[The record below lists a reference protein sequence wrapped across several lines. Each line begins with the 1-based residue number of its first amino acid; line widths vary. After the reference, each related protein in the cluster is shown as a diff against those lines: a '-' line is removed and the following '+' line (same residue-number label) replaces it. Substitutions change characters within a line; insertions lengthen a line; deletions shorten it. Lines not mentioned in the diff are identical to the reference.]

1 MAGGVLKRTILD
13 PLLTPIVRPATRYT
27 VHFLAVPCYRIL
39 RKRIPWLSA
48 VDAELEK
55 DIEQWF
61 RGSLLLLAATKNV
74 EAAIAR
80 LIEIRFDH
88 TINEE
93 NWFLTACR
101 LLLAIAV
108 IEAMPDQELFSIIHP
123 GPPPFRRDRSL
134 SLWQNIRRQAW
145 PITRGI
151 LAQHLSRSSA
161 VFAIIAVILG
171 STVGWV
177 CYGLAIIQYLIIGL
191 VTTRDKALNV
201 LSEFDKQVALK
212 RAELID
218 EFEIEDREPEPPCGP
233 AATPAPSTAEIAR
246 PQG

>member
-1 MAGGVLKRTILD
+1 MAGGLLKRTILD

-27 VHFLAVPCYRIL
+27 VRFLAVPCYRVL
-39 RKRIPWLSA
+39 RRRIPWLSD

-61 RGSLLLLAATKNV
+61 RGSLLLLFATKNV
-74 EAAIAR
+74 EAWIAG
-80 LIEIRFDH
+80 LIELKFDH
-88 TINEE
+88 TINDE

-145 PITRGI
+145 PVLRGI
-151 LAQHLSRSSA
+151 LTQHLSRSSA

-177 CYGLAIIQYLIIGL
+177 CYGLAVVQYLIIGL
-191 VTTRDKALNV
+191 VTTRDRAIDV
-201 LSEFDKQVALK
+201 LRQFDKQVAIK

-218 EFEIEDREPEPPCGP
+218 EFAIPEPAP
-233 AATPAPSTAEIAR
+233 APPATAPPDAPATPPES
-246 PQG
+246 